1 MGLATIS
8 YMSDEMDPKLTG
20 ESLTTIS
27 IIPPAK
33 WRTAHHWRQQ
43 RNGDIKGGACKMEH
57 PASGI
62 HELGHICCSA
72 HKMTKPMA
80 AATKWCRFVVNAAS
94 FRLLQS
100 STNMHWPARVLT
112 PHGTLVD
119 VFTSEPPDPSM
130 DVRRQRLELYL
141 RQARFY
147 CASLIKRFEY
157 DNPLISPFIERW
169 RSETHT
175 FHLPWGVCTITLEDV
190 AMQLG
195 LPIDGEP
202 ISGTL
207 RSWNNFHQRDIW
219 QWCQELLGDVP
230 VGHYA
235 CCYILYLLG
244 GMLLP
249 DKANNTVHV
258 QYLSLLVD
266 FDAISTYSW
275 GSACLCWLYRA
286 MLSFWAP
293 EVATLYSFPLATRWA
308 GKKGHNNYA
317 EQCLLRHRLRLDNLQ
332 VDEFNW
338 LPYMEPRILSRVP
351 AEFLGAPHRDFY
363 TSVVPLIL
371 FWWIEILNIDRV
383 LRQFGGKQG
392 LLNPPL
398 VARTPVNLV

>member
-130 DVRRQRLELYL
+130 DIY
-141 RQARFY
+141 
-147 CASLIKRFEY
+147 
-157 DNPLISPFIERW
+157 
-169 RSETHT
+169 
-175 FHLPWGVCTITLEDV
+175 
-190 AMQLG
+190 
-195 LPIDGEP
+195 
-202 ISGTL
+202 
-207 RSWNNFHQRDIW
+207 
-219 QWCQELLGDVP
+219 
-230 VGHYA
+230 
-235 CCYILYLLG
+235 
-244 GMLLP
+244 
-249 DKANNTVHV
+249 
-258 QYLSLLVD
+258 
-266 FDAISTYSW
+266 
-275 GSACLCWLYRA
+275 YR
-286 MLSFWAP
+286 LSFWAP